1 VPGFPT
7 RSFAYCAPLA
17 LFVLLGAVPLAMGQ
31 QPAPAA
37 SQEAGAQ
44 KPAAPAAAPAP
55 AAAAPAPAP
64 AAAPASAPAAAPATG
79 GSPSPSDGAAK
90 PAETPPATPGQPPTG
105 EGRGPRG
112 RRPEGDRSGGPPGG
126 SSGRPPRPNDPE
138 TSYTRLV
145 HPEIA
150 ERMGLTDEQ
159 RSRVAAILNE
169 RAAAIATA
177 DAEGRARA
185 MLEAEQKLAD
195 VLTADQRAN
204 WLNKLQ
210 RRSIRFNFRFQL
222 WADVLEWFAEQADL
236 SLVINNP
243 PPGTFNYSDTKE
255 YTPEEAIDIL
265 NGVLQTKGFTLIR
278 RDKMLIVHDLSQG
291 IPDGLIPRVTLEE
304 LDRRGKFELVSV
316 QFPLGRKDIM
326 VVEAEIK
333 PLLGPHGKIVALPA
347 TKQLVVS
354 DMAGVMRAINA
365 VIESVPEPPQPKKE
379 EPKPEPPK
387 EKPIPPEL
395 VVYPITKADPKAV
408 QDVVTKMI
416 PNVTLEYDA
425 KRGQLYAYT
434 TPNFQAT
441 IAKVLESMEADLP
454 PELDRYLE
462 IYPIKEAGAA
472 AAPGAAPG
480 AAPSGGDAGLI
491 RDRYGSPRYRIDE
504 YGRRVPIGGARYYP
518 QGGRYSRYFRGENQQ
533 DASGAAPAGRRSRP
547 PIRFS
552 PRSNKWFQAP
562 KSISTAATTA

>member
-1 VPGFPT
+1 MPGFPT

-185 MLEAEQKLAD
+185 MLEAEQKLAN

-222 WADVLEWFAEQADL
+222 WADVLEWFAEHAVL

-379 EPKPEPPK
+379 EPKTETPK
-387 EKPIPPEL
+387 EKQIPPEL
-395 VVYPITKADPKAV
+395 VV
-408 QDVVTKMI
+408 
-416 PNVTLEYDA
+416 
-425 KRGQLYAYT
+425 
-434 TPNFQAT
+434 
-441 IAKVLESMEADLP
+441 
-454 PELDRYLE
+454 
-462 IYPIKEAGAA
+462 
-472 AAPGAAPG
+472 
-480 AAPSGGDAGLI
+480 
-491 RDRYGSPRYRIDE
+491 
-504 YGRRVPIGGARYYP
+504 
-518 QGGRYSRYFRGENQQ
+518 
-533 DASGAAPAGRRSRP
+533 
-547 PIRFS
+547 
-552 PRSNKWFQAP
+552 
-562 KSISTAATTA
+562 